1 MRISRRK
8 AAAVALVAGI
18 TMLLPGCS
26 LNSSPSAKKGSLA
39 DKADLKGT
47 TVTVGSKEF
56 TEQLVLCNITSLALK
71 SAGATV
77 KTKCGLSGSN
87 TARTA
92 LTSGSIDMYWE
103 YTGTAW
109 VNYLK
114 HTKPITDSVQQYDA
128 VAKEDLAK
136 NQIKWLDRST
146 ANNTYALAVKTTT
159 ANQLQVKTL
168 SDYAKLAKSDP
179 TKASVCIASEF
190 AGRSDGWPGV
200 EKTYGFTMPKANVA
214 TLAEGAIYNA
224 VGKGKPCNFGESFTT
239 DGRIKALKLT
249 TLTDD
254 KKFFPVYNPALNVRQ
269 SVVKAHPGI
278 ATVMNEVT
286 KGIDT
291 KTLQDLNSRVDVSGQ
306 DPKKVAE
313 DWMKSKGYIGK

>member
-1 MRISRRK
+1 MSISRGR
-8 AAAVALVAGI
+8 AAAVALAVGI
-18 TMLLPGCS
+18 AMMLTGCS

-39 DKADLKGT
+39 KTDLKGT

-56 TEQLVLCNITSLALK
+56 TEQLVLCNITALALK

-136 NQIKWLDRST
+136 HQIKWLDRST

-159 ANQLQVKTL
+159 ANQLNVKSL
-168 SDYAKLAKSDP
+168 SDYAKLAQSDP
-179 TKASVCIASEF
+179 KKASVCIASEF

-200 EKTYGFTMPKANVA
+200 QKTYGFTMPKANVA

-224 VGKGKPCNFGESFTT
+224 VGKGKPCNFGEAFTT

-278 ATVMNEVT
+278 ATVMNTVT

-291 KTLQDLNSRVDVSGQ
+291 KTLQDLNSRVDVKGQ
-306 DPKKVAE
+306 DPKTVAE
-313 DWMKSKGYIGK
+313 DWLKSKGYIGK